1 MTPQRTSAVQLNK
14 QTNKRTSE
22 EMDGTIPKSIKKS
35 FPKVAYFEITGLD
48 GYHIGMDHII
58 IYLWNC
64 KGQNIFESPYFVL
77 DNLSVP
83 SISYE
88 FLGLTHSIL

>member
-1 MTPQRTSAVQLNK
+1 
-14 QTNKRTSE
+14 
-22 EMDGTIPKSIKKS
+22 MDGP

-48 GYHIGMDHII
+48 DYHIGMDYII
-58 IYLWNC
+58 IYLW

-88 FLGLTHSIL
+88 FLGLTYFRLFTNVPKGIKDCSSFKSEF

>member
-1 MTPQRTSAVQLNK
+1 
-14 QTNKRTSE
+14 
-22 EMDGTIPKSIKKS
+22 MDGTI
-35 FPKVAYFEITGLD
+35 PKVAYFEITGLEN
-48 GYHIGMDHII
+48 YMIGMAHII
-58 IYLWNC
+58 IYLW
-64 KGQNIFESPYFVL
+64 KGQKFFESPYFVL